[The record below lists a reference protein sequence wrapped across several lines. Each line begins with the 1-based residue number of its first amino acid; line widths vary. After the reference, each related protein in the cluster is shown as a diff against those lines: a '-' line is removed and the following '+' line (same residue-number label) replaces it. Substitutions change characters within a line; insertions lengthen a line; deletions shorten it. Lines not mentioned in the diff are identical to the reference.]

1 MATDTRDRM
10 VTAATRLF
18 AERGYDATGFRDIVD
33 QASAARGAIYHHFPE
48 GKAELGESVALRAGG
63 HLADVVAR
71 LCATQ
76 SPEQAL
82 AALFDLVTDALVE
95 TPHRPGCPIT
105 AVTLAADD
113 PDGRL
118 RAAGAGV
125 FARLQAAVRDCLA
138 RDGVPD
144 QQAVTTAALVVC
156 AAEGAVIL
164 CRAEGNRRPIDLVRG
179 ALLQQLALLPRDVAD
194 PSPPPRM

>member
-33 QASAARGAIYHHFPE
+33 QAAAARGAIYHHFPE

-63 HLADVVAR
+63 RMADVVAQ
-71 LCATQ
+71 LCATR

-82 AALFDLVTDALVE
+82 AALFDLVTDTLVE
-95 TPHRPGCPIT
+95 GPHRPGCPVT

-125 FARLQAAVRDCLA
+125 FGRLRAALRDCLV

-144 QQAVTTAALVVC
+144 DVAVTTAALVVC
-156 AAEGAVIL
+156 ATEGAVIL
-164 CRAEGNRRPIDLVRG
+164 CRAEGSRGPIDLVRG
-179 ALLQQLALLPRDVAD
+179 ALLQQLALLPRGAVGPA
-194 PSPPPRM
+194 